1 MSDETLG
8 VATCSHCQKRYRIL
22 KKQAKFVGKEISCP
36 KCHRTFVVNIETPSP
51 LEQAAVQQASEEKQQ
66 TSSPAAADN
75 GDSAANE
82 AAKTRR
88 RKKKAEIRQ
97 EYYDQIRDNLPAFM
111 TRLKAMQEAE
121 ASSEEQVR
129 VWCIDV
135 LRTALGH
142 DDCDIDTEMSALG
155 QRIDIAIKHDG
166 KVLMV
171 IECKNIRNKLP
182 NSTRDQA
189 VAYAT
194 SKSADWAV
202 VTNGVIWKLFRI
214 IPVRGH
220 DPKVVQVFDV
230 ALFDED
236 GLSDFDVRC
245 LYLLTHRAMLS
256 GDADKEFHLQ
266 ESLNDR
272 RVLGAINDDKSVRVL
287 AKLLSAAYRKEFGVT
302 VKVDAEDV
310 KERLGQLFRPED
322 L

>member
-1 MSDETLG
+1 MSEETLG
-8 VATCSHCQKRYRIL
+8 VTTCSHCQKRYRIL

-36 KCHRTFVVNIETPSP
+36 KCHRTFVVAIETPSP
-51 LEQAAVQQASEEKQQ
+51 LENAAVQQAADQQ
-66 TSSPAAADN
+66 QASPSAESNPATST
-75 GDSAANE
+75 E
-82 AAKTRR
+82 VTKTRR
-88 RKKKAEIRQ
+88 KKRKKAEIRQ
-97 EYYDQIRDNLPAFM
+97 EYYDQIRENLPVYM
-111 TRLKAMQEAE
+111 SRLKAMQEQE
-121 ASSEEQVR
+121 SSSEEQVR

-135 LRTALGH
+135 LRAALGH
-142 DDCDIDTEMSALG
+142 DDADIDTEMSALG

-166 KVLMV
+166 KVLIV

-214 IPVRGH
+214 IPIKGH

-236 GLSDFDVRC
+236 GLSDFDVQC
-245 LYLLTHRAMLS
+245 LYLLTQRALLS
-256 GDADKEFHLQ
+256 GEADKEFHLQ
-266 ESLNDR
+266 ESLSDR
-272 RVLGAINDDKSVRVL
+272 RMLGAINEEKSVRLL
-287 AKLLSAAYRKEFGVT
+287 AKLLSLSYRKAFGVT
-302 VKVDAEDV
+302 VKLDAEDV
-310 KERLGQLFRPED
+310 KERLGQLFRPAD